1 MASSQ
6 SGAAR
11 SARERVAG
19 RVTVLHAALL
29 TILAGALFYF
39 LVPEG
44 RILVLFFLFLPVV
57 AGAAQLG
64 ARKGLVLGAIGV
76 ALVLIPVVFAGLD
89 YLPSGAE
96 GLPRGGWTLAFWAAL
111 LLLSAQITGWVTE
124 DEVAQHSAPDH
135 WEDPM
140 KVLERERKRLALDLH
155 DGIAQTVSATLM
167 EVELLE
173 ALTSEDGQ
181 EVKTE
186 VARLKEMC
194 SGSLREIRTMVGN
207 LRPPALSASRFK
219 ETLDFHS
226 RIRPHTRV
234 CTALDVGAPAHRA
247 RPEGAGVH
255 GPPGLL

>member
-57 AGAAQLG
+57 
-64 ARKGLVLGAIGV
+64 
-76 ALVLIPVVFAGLD
+76 FAGLD

-124 DEVAQHSAPDH
+124 DEVAQHSAPGH

-194 SGSLREIRTMVGN
+194 SGSLREIRT
-207 LRPPALSASRFK
+207 
-219 ETLDFHS
+219 
-226 RIRPHTRV
+226 
-234 CTALDVGAPAHRA
+234 
-247 RPEGAGVH
+247 
-255 GPPGLL
+255 

>member
-1 MASSQ
+1 
-6 SGAAR
+6 
-11 SARERVAG
+11 
-19 RVTVLHAALL
+19 VLHAALL